1 MTSTENTDRSSPSAT
16 PAKPSTAAGLGSI
29 AGLLALGAGLGAAS
43 FVAAVAKVDGPIV
56 AVANRFVDQ
65 TPRWLKEFAVRN
77 FGTSDKTVLT
87 IGITVVLLVAAAGAG
102 RLARRRLPVALA
114 AVGVVGAL
122 GVGAAVTRTGSR
134 GADWLPPMVGTL
146 VAAGALAWMARPSRS
161 RGARATAA
169 PVAESPLVFE
179 RRRFIV
185 QASAVGIGAAALGGV
200 GRAVRSNRDKV
211 LVRTAQAQTL
221 PTPRSPAQAVPDT
234 ASVGRGVGS
243 YLTPNADFY
252 RIDTSFSPPTI
263 DPATWKMTIDGMVEH
278 PITITYDEL
287 LARPMIERI
296 VTLTCVSNEVGGDL
310 IGNARWLGVPL
321 ADLLHEAKVKPGAT
335 QIASRSVDGWTCGFP
350 TAIALDGRDALVAVA
365 MNGEPLPRAHGFPAR
380 LVVPGLY
387 GYVSATKWLDKITLT
402 TLEDFDGYWIPRGW
416 SKDGPIKTQSRIEV
430 PRLAADL
437 PIGHNVVAGVA
448 WAPHRGIGKVEV
460 QMDDGPWMTATLADQ
475 PTVDG
480 WRQWWLDWDAPAGRH
495 ILQVR
500 ATDATGAVQTA
511 DKADVA
517 PNGATGYHGVGVNVK

>member
-16 PAKPSTAAGLGSI
+16 PDKPSTAAGLGSI

-161 RGARATAA
+161 GGARATAA

-310 IGNARWLGVPL
+310 IGSSLWGGVRLADVLRAAGPKAAAVDAVFRCADGYTVGVPVERL
-321 ADLLHEAKVKPGAT
+321 MHPYALL
-335 QIASRSVDGWTCGFP
+335 
-350 TAIALDGRDALVAVA
+350 AVA
-365 MNGEPLPRAHGFPAR
+365 QNRQPLAQEHGFPCR
-380 LVVPGLY
+380 VRIPSLY
-387 GYVSATKWLDKITLT
+387 GMMNAKWLESIELVPRDVKG
-402 TLEDFDGYWIPRGW
+402 FWAQRGW
-416 SKDGPIKTQSRIEV
+416 SDVGIVRTESRIDTRGDVWVGAPTWVAE
-430 PRLAADL
+430 
-437 PIGHNVVAGVA
+437 IG
-448 WAPHRGIGKVEV
+448 
-460 QMDDGPWMTATLADQ
+460 
-475 PTVDG
+475 
-480 WRQWWLDWDAPAGRH
+480 
-495 ILQVR
+495 R
-500 ATDATGAVQTA
+500 AHV
-511 DKADVA
+511 
-517 PNGATGYHGVGVNVK
+517 